1 MGKLKLPTSLLGTL
15 KVQSI
20 AMFKN
25 SLISLFLI
33 AFLGA
38 SVQGQAPGDPPLS
51 NPCVV
56 PWYGLLASAPVYY
69 SPSDQQDIGIVLWV
83 TCDRPNTFG
92 YTQLLSG
99 GQVLGNCS
107 SFTFDSHLT
116 SNKAQQL
123 SSCPGFPR
131 GSLPVGVY
139 SLQVVYAN
147 PPFII
152 YPHAFTVVHTQQTKT
167 VSSATYTPSGSKLH
181 STNSMDQRR

>member
-116 SNKAQQL
+116 S
-123 SSCPGFPR
+123 R
-131 GSLPVGVY
+131 GILFAGGLRKPSFYNLPTCFHCCSHATNEDSFFGNI
-139 SLQVVYAN
+139 YA
-147 PPFII
+147 
-152 YPHAFTVVHTQQTKT
+152 VWQ
-167 VSSATYTPSGSKLH
+167 
-181 STNSMDQRR
+181 